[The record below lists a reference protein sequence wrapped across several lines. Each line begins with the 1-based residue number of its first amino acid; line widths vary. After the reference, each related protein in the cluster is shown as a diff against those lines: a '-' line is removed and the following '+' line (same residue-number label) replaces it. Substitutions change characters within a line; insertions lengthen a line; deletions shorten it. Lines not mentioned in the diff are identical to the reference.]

1 MYNNNC
7 VVDEKC
13 CVNGPE
19 QNQSLK
25 DAICEITENA
35 CKEREMAFAI
45 YKNLFGEMPNNFE
58 SMKVEC
64 AHDALINIKQIERE
78 TLDILLSVI
87 NRMGV

>member
-19 QNQSLK
+19 PNQSLK

-35 CKEREMAFAI
+35 CKEREMR
-45 YKNLFGEMPNNFE
+45 KEDG
-58 SMKVEC
+58 
-64 AHDALINIKQIERE
+64 Q
-78 TLDILLSVI
+78 
-87 NRMGV
+87 